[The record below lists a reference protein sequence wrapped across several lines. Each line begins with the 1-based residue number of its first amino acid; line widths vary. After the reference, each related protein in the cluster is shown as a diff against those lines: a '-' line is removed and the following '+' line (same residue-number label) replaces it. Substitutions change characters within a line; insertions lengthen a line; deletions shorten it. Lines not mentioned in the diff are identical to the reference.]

1 MVDSRVAR
9 RYATALFQAALSADV
24 VRAVESDF
32 ELVSNLLTTNE
43 DFRNFLMAP
52 YASRDEKLDRLGRI
66 FGDRVTGLSMSAI
79 RLLVDKGRESS
90 LGGIYPKF
98 VARRRSQ
105 EGIIYANVISA
116 EALSPEHK
124 DALLQKIQS
133 VIGKRVDASFVVDS
147 TVLGGVKVA
156 YENFVLDGTVQG
168 TLGKLRERLRYEL
181 LKQTN

>member
-9 RYATALFQAALSADV
+9 RYATALFQAALNADV

-32 ELVSNLLTTNE
+32 ALVSSLLEGSE
-43 DFRNFLMAP
+43 DFRNYLLAP
-52 YASRDEKLDRLGRI
+52 YANREDKLARLDRI
-66 FGDRVTGLSMSAI
+66 FSDRVTGLSMGAI
-79 RLLVDKGRESS
+79 RLLVEKGREDSI
-90 LGGIYPKF
+90 GAIHAEF
-98 VARRRSQ
+98 VAQRRAQ
-105 EGIIYANVISA
+105 EGIVYASVISA

-124 DALLQKIQS
+124 EALVAKIQT